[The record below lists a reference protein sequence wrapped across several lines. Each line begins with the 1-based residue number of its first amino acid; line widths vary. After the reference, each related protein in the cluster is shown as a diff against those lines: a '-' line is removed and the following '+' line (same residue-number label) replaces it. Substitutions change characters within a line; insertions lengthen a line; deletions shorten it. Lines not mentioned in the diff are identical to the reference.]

1 MEHNNL
7 KLFNNRFNPYYIDFF
22 LDTSSNHYNIIH
34 NNKTYNIIPSFK
46 NKTIFISLFLK
57 SNHFFLINNNNK
69 ENIKIKNIRKIEI
82 IRDKMIKI
90 NKIYII
96 NLEYR
101 TDRKMKLENLL
112 QKYNINNY
120 EFIKAIDK
128 NNEYVKQEY
137 ENLKLNNK
145 TKIKT
150 IGHFACLL
158 SHIQVLNLINENDKE
173 YNIILEDDVFFN
185 ENFVEKIENIKF
197 SYFDMIY
204 IGGLID
210 DYKIIFDD
218 YCYHNR
224 IMGMYAYII
233 NPINKNKILKILEKK
248 KYPCDI
254 AIIKK
259 IQKKEIYKNKIIY
272 IDLIKTEIQSSDTGK
287 KSTEFIDMFNKN
299 INIIE

>member
-1 MEHNNL
+1 MEHNSL
-7 KLFNNRFNPYYIDFF
+7 KLFNNRSNPYYIDFF
-22 LDTSSNHYNIIH
+22 FDTSSNHYNIIH
-34 NNKTYNIIPSFK
+34 NNKTYNIIESFK
-46 NKTIFISLFLK
+46 NNTILFSLFLK
-57 SNHFFLINNNNK
+57 PNHTFIINNNHNK
-69 ENIKIKNIRKIEI
+69 IKIKNIRKIEI
-82 IRDKMIKI
+82 KRDKQIKI

-101 TDRKMKLENLL
+101 TDRKIKLTNIL

-120 EFIKAIDK
+120 EFIDAIDK
-128 NNEYVKQEY
+128 NNEFVKQEY
-137 ENLKLNNK
+137 QNLKLNNK
-145 TKIKT
+145 TNIKT

-158 SHIQVLNLINENDKE
+158 SHLKVINMINENDKE
-173 YNIILEDDVFFN
+173 YNIILEDDVFFDV
-185 ENFVEKIENIKF
+185 NFVEKLENIKF
-197 SYFDMIY
+197 SYFDMMY

-233 NPINKNKILKILEKK
+233 NPINKNKILKILNKK

-259 IQKKEIYKNKIIY
+259 IQQNELYKNKIIY
-272 IDLIKTEIQSSDTGK
+272 IDLIKTEIQTTDTGK
-287 KSTEFIDMFNKN
+287 KSTQFIDMFNKN